1 MGQRLLTSH
10 IQDQGTGRSLL
21 FSVLAHI
28 LLILLI
34 AAGAYLLPQGAL
46 IEIGS
51 GPGGGS
57 GDRIIPVRLADAL
70 DSGGF
75 GTVKPTLNP
84 RPKAAPPPPQPKEAR
99 QETPPQPDP
108 NTFAERKKPPKPKRP
123 QRPED
128 RPPLNP
134 PQAPQAEPGDIV
146 RAPDPG
152 SGGRASPGS
161 GAGGGQGTGLGVQ
174 MGPGQGQEGG
184 IDSAYV
190 RLVEQRVGTNWLRT
204 SLGELGR
211 PVQTIVTF
219 EVQRNGKL
227 QNIQLV
233 KTSGIRS
240 VDLAARRAVRACDP
254 LPPLPLEFR
263 GRQVRF
269 RAEFNYPPR

>member
-1 MGQRLLTSH
+1 MARRLLTSH
-10 IQDQGTGRSLL
+10 IKDQGTGRSLL
-21 FSVLAHI
+21 FSAIGHI
-28 LLILLI
+28 LLVLLI
-34 AAGAYLLPQGAL
+34 VAGTYLLPQGSL
-46 IEIGS
+46 IDIGT

-57 GDRIIPVRLADAL
+57 GDRVIPVRLADVP
-70 DSGGF
+70 DSGGL
-75 GTVKPTLNP
+75 GAVKPTLTP
-84 RPKAAPPPPQPKEAR
+84 RPKAAAPLPKPK
-99 QETPPQPDP
+99 ETPPAPDP
-108 NTFAERKKPPKPKRP
+108 DTFLERKKPPKPKRP
-123 QRPED
+123 QLPED
-128 RPPLNP
+128 RPPLDP
-134 PQAPQAEPGDIV
+134 PQATAAEPGDIV

-174 MGPGQGQEGG
+174 MGSGHGQEGD

-219 EVQRNGKL
+219 EVLRNGKI
-227 QNIQLV
+227 QNIQLA

-240 VDLAARRAVRACDP
+240 VDLAALRAVQASNP